1 MIRRPPRSTRT
12 DTPFPY
18 TTLFGSVAAMAG
30 GGNASRRRHVAE
42 RLRRASPQPGRG
54 QKTRGNGLLR
64 ASGPARDFEERDEV
78 GAGAGIVDAA
88 EGHVVAGDH
97 LLGALQPAAEG
108 GGVQLESSLLKG
120 QRIASE
126 AFRGSCLTFPD
137 ARPAGAAQKQARPI

>member
-54 QKTRGNGLLR
+54 QKTRGNDFLS
-64 ASGPARDFEERDEV
+64 ASGPARDFVERDEV

-88 EGHVVAGDH
+88 EGPVVAGDH

-108 GGVQLESSLLKG
+108 GGVPLDSRLLKG
-120 QRIASE
+120 PRIASE
-126 AFRGSCLTFPD
+126 AFRDSCLAPPD
-137 ARPAGAAQKQARPI
+137 ARQTGDAHIQALH